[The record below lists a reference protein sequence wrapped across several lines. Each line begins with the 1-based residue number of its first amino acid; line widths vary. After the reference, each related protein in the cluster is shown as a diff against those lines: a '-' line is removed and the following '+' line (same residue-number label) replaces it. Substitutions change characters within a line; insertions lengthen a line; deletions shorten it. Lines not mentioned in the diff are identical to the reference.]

1 MQGQYI
7 PKKGVALKLKEIM
20 MKKLVTVVLG
30 VLAFWNAKALEFP
43 KDTLQDRQVTA
54 LKKEE
59 IDEIDRMLVASYLNH
74 FCFSSDPDIQ
84 NAFNYDP
91 DHVPSFPEELT
102 RERLKVLDR
111 ESPFDLVYNDNVR
124 DFIALYSQRR
134 RDVTSKV
141 LGLSQ
146 LYFPLIEDA
155 LAKYNIPLE
164 LKYLAIVESALNPT
178 AISRA
183 GAAGLWQFMPGTG
196 KMYGLDITS
205 YQDERFDPIKETE
218 AACKYL
224 RFLYNTF
231 GDWNLALAAYN
242 SGPGNVNKAIR
253 RAGGKKDFWA
263 IKQFLPKE
271 TQGYVPAFIAVNYIM
286 SYSTEHNIFPKK
298 ASVSYFETD
307 TIHVTARVD
316 FNVVS
321 KSLNLPIEEITY
333 LNGTYKLKEIPDNGK
348 KHYLM
353 LPVEKVGDFLAHEKE
368 IYSASEIRKPEPAPV
383 PEIVDTAAVKTDV
396 EQTTKVIWEDQWK
409 THKVKKGE
417 TLKVVANKYGVT
429 SSDVKKWNKLKSSTL
444 KSGQNL
450 KIKIKVKK
458 TITVPKVT
466 ENAEPNKE
474 PEKEPE
480 PKEPKQEEPAPKTPA
495 PKVTP
500 KEEYV
505 YYTVKAG
512 DSLSSIASKH
522 KVSVD
527 SITKLNKGIVPN
539 KILVGQKLKIKK
551 K

>member
-1 MQGQYI
+1 
-7 PKKGVALKLKEIM
+7 
-20 MKKLVTVVLG
+20 MKKLVTVLLG
-30 VLAFWNAKALEFP
+30 VLMFCNAKALEFP
-43 KDTLQDRQVTA
+43 KDTLQDRQVAA

-74 FCFSSDPDIQ
+74 FCFSADPDIQ

-102 RERLKVLDR
+102 RERLKILDR

-124 DFIALYSQRR
+124 DFIALYSLRR
-134 RDVTSKV
+134 RDVTAKV
-141 LGLSQ
+141 LGLAQ

-155 LAKYNIPLE
+155 LAKYNIPVE

-307 TIHVTARVD
+307 TIHVTGRVD

-321 KSLNLPIEEITY
+321 KTLNLPIEEITY

-368 IYSASEIRKPEPAPV
+368 IYAASDTRKPEPEPV
-383 PEIVDTAAVKTDV
+383 PAPSDTASVKKEV

-417 TLKVVANKYGVT
+417 TLKGVASKYGVS
-429 SSDVKKWNKLKSSTL
+429 SSDVKKWNKLKSSSL
-444 KSGQNL
+444 KAGQSL
-450 KIKIKVKK
+450 KVKVKVKK
-458 TITVPKVT
+458 TITIPKVT
-466 ENAEPNKE
+466 EESE
-474 PEKEPE
+474 PEKKPE
-480 PKEPKQEEPAPKTPA
+480 PKVEGKTEKTTPPKSTA
-495 PKVTP
+495 PKVTTPKADPPKAAP
-500 KEEYV
+500 KEEFV

-527 SITKLNKGIVPN
+527 SIIKLNKGITPN
-539 KILVGQKLKIKK
+539 KIKTGQKLKIKK

>member
-1 MQGQYI
+1 
-7 PKKGVALKLKEIM
+7 M
-20 MKKLVTVVLG
+20 MKKLVTVLLG
-30 VLAFWNAKALEFP
+30 VLMFCNANALEFP
-43 KDTLQDRQVTA
+43 KDTLQDRQVAA

-74 FCFSSDPDIQ
+74 FCFSSDPNIQ

-102 RERLKVLDR
+102 RERLKILDR

-124 DFIALYSQRR
+124 DFIALYSLRR

-141 LGLSQ
+141 LGLAQ

-307 TIHVTARVD
+307 TIHVTGRVD

-321 KSLNLPIEEITY
+321 KTLNLPIEEITY
-333 LNGTYKLKEIPDNGK
+333 LNGTYKLKEIPDNGE

-353 LPVEKVGDFLAHEKE
+353 LPVEKIGDFLAHEKE
-368 IYSASEIRKPEPAPV
+368 IYAASDTRKPEPEPAPE
-383 PEIVDTAAVKTDV
+383 PSDTASVKKEV
-396 EQTTKVIWEDQWK
+396 EQTTKVVWEDQWK

-417 TLKVVANKYGVT
+417 TLKGVASKYGVS
-429 SSDVKKWNKLKSSTL
+429 SSDVKKWNKLKSSSL
-444 KSGQNL
+444 KAGQNL
-450 KIKIKVKK
+450 KVKVKVKK
-458 TITVPKVT
+458 TITIPKVT
-466 ENAEPNKE
+466 EESE
-474 PEKEPE
+474 PEKKPE
-480 PKEPKQEEPAPKTPA
+480 PKVEDKPEKTTPPKSTT
-495 PKVTP
+495 PKVTTPKADPPKAAAP
-500 KEEYV
+500 KEEFI

-512 DSLSSIASKH
+512 DNLSSIASKH

-527 SITKLNKGIVPN
+527 SIIKLNKGLNAN
-539 KILVGQKLKIKK
+539 KIKSGQKLKIKK